1 MELSD
6 RKLKILKA
14 IIDDYIDT
22 GIPVGSRTLS
32 KKLEIN
38 YSSATIRNEM
48 ADLEE
53 LGYLDKPHTSAGR
66 TPSDLAYRLYV
77 DRLLHIGVLAKED
90 TDFIKTYF
98 NKRVS
103 EITQVLDTAAKVLS
117 DTTHQIAIVS
127 GPQLD
132 DAKVKRIQ
140 LVKLTDTKAMLIIVT
155 GNGIVRDTV
164 ITVPSMLDGAHMER
178 LSNMITEVANDCNLI
193 DAAEKIA
200 VLSRQGVREQQN
212 VLSEVFEAVNASR
225 SKRKMILEGA
235 QNIFN
240 YPEYKNVEKAQRF
253 LEILDTKDSLYPLL
267 EQPGDFEFS
276 LKIGSENE
284 HEDFNDMSVVT
295 ATYQVGGKK
304 IGSFG
309 VLGPTRMNYARV
321 LAVLNYVGLS
331 MNEILS
337 CFIEGDDQ
345 KR

>member
-22 GIPVGSRTLS
+22 GVPVGSRTLS
-32 KKLEIN
+32 KKGDIN

-66 TPSDLAYRLYV
+66 MPSDSAYRLYV
-77 DRLLHIGVLAKED
+77 DRLLHIGSLAKED

-98 NKRVS
+98 NKRVN
-103 EITQVLDTAAKVLS
+103 EISQVLDTAAKALS
-117 DTTHQIAIVS
+117 DATHQIAMVS
-127 GPQLD
+127 TPQLD
-132 DAKVKRIQ
+132 EETIKRVQ
-140 LVKLTDTKAMLIIVT
+140 LVKITDTKAMLIIVT
-155 GNGIVRDTV
+155 GSGIVKDTV
-164 ITVPSMLDGAHMER
+164 ISIPAMFQSSHMER
-178 LSNMITEVANDCNLI
+178 LSNMITAATKDRTLK
-193 DAAEKIA
+193 DAAENIGKMA
-200 VLSRQGVREQQN
+200 RKGVNEQQQVLSD
-212 VLSEVFEAVNASR
+212 VFEAINMSR
-225 SKRKMILEGA
+225 VKREMILEGT

-253 LEILDTKDSLYPLL
+253 LEILDTKDSLYSLL
-267 EQPGDFEFS
+267 DQSGDFEFS
-276 LKIGSENE
+276 LKIGREND

-295 ATYQVGGKK
+295 ATYKAGGKK

-309 VLGPTRMNYARV
+309 VLGPTRMNYSRV
-321 LAVLNYVGLS
+321 LAVLSYVGYS

-337 CFIEGDDQ
+337 CFLEADDY
-345 KR
+345 